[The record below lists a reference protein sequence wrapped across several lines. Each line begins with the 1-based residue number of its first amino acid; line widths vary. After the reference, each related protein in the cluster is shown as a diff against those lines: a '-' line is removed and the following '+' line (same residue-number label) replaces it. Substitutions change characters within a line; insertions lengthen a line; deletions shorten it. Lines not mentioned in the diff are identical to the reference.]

1 MTLVITVCPTG
12 QQLFLYC
19 EAFAN
24 CEADQ
29 TLIYWLVNGSFPE
42 DSPGSGRIKEMEE

>member
-1 MTLVITVCPTG
+1 MVTLLFCFTG
-12 QQLFLYC
+12 QHLILHC

-29 TLIYWLVNGSFPE
+29 TLIYWLVNDSFPE
-42 DSPGSGRIKEMEE
+42 DTHSSSRMVETQE